1 MSVIKYIDIDSTY
14 RDRLRYPKVGDFGL
28 QVNSKPTDN
37 ITVAQDPVS
46 LAFPF
51 ETGQLQTVTA
61 GPPSVYQ
68 LSLDSSAVN
77 NYYINQYLEV
87 GGLFAKI
94 ISYIGATKNATVD
107 MYIGGALDDTYT
119 IRKNLPY
126 PLVGSVVGPP
136 STPQDFQDTLLVN
149 TPYTTRIEL
158 GAAASLRTGEYT
170 NKYIFFPFPPGSVG
184 GPAAGSAPDPSLY
197 VWRRIT
203 EYYTTGAAPV
213 VKVANVYPPL
223 PANILANSV
232 YEILDF
238 SYDNNKPLIYNGTEL
253 FGNAVCEKI
262 KLINLIIPVLPI
274 EGSNGGTILN
284 YPYVYVSLYSESS
297 KTWNQPI
304 QGNNPLS
311 KNSLFKVPVT
321 FNSNNSDIW
330 ITLEGSL
337 MQQNI
342 SFRENDNLHITIYLP
357 DGTILNFDPT
367 PVWFYF
373 PTYNFPILSNPG
385 KQIQAIFEVI
395 REEKCC

>member
-14 RDRLRYPKVGDFGL
+14 RDRLRYPKVGDFAL
-28 QVNSKPTDN
+28 QINSKPTDN
-37 ITVAQDPVS
+37 IIVAQDPVS

-51 ETGQLQTVTA
+51 ETGQLQTVAA
-61 GPPSVYQ
+61 GPPAVYQ
-68 LSLDSSAVN
+68 LSTSSSNVN

-107 MYIGGALDDTYT
+107 MYIGGALNDTYT

-126 PLVGSVVGPP
+126 PLKGSVIGPP

-149 TPYTTRIEL
+149 TPTTTTIQL
-158 GAAASLRTGEYT
+158 GAAASVNEGEYI
-170 NKYIFFPFPPGSVG
+170 NKYIFFPFTPGSIG

-197 VWRRIT
+197 IWRKIT
-203 EYYTTGAAPV
+203 NYTIVAG
-213 VKVANVYPPL
+213 VKIATVYPPL
-223 PANILANSV
+223 PSIILANSV

-238 SYDNNKPLIYNGTEL
+238 SYDNNKPLIYSGTEL
-253 FGNAVCEKI
+253 FGNAVCEKL
-262 KLINLIIPVLPI
+262 KLINLIVPVLPI

-284 YPYVYVSLYSESS
+284 YPYVYVSIYSESS

-311 KNSLFKVPVT
+311 KNSLFKVPIT
-321 FNSNNSDIW
+321 FNSNYADIW
-330 ITLEGSL
+330 VTLQGSL

-373 PTYNFPILSNPG
+373 PGYRFPILSNPG

-395 REEKCC
+395 REEKHC

>member
-1 MSVIKYIDIDSTY
+1 ME
-14 RDRLRYPKVGDFGL
+14 L
-28 QVNSKPTDN
+28 NC
-37 ITVAQDPVS
+37 
-46 LAFPF
+46 
-51 ETGQLQTVTA
+51 
-61 GPPSVYQ
+61 
-68 LSLDSSAVN
+68 
-77 NYYINQYLEV
+77 LEMQ
-87 GGLFAKI
+87 F
-94 ISYIGATKNATVD
+94 
-107 MYIGGALDDTYT
+107 
-119 IRKNLPY
+119 
-126 PLVGSVVGPP
+126 
-136 STPQDFQDTLLVN
+136 
-149 TPYTTRIEL
+149 
-158 GAAASLRTGEYT
+158 
-170 NKYIFFPFPPGSVG
+170 
-184 GPAAGSAPDPSLY
+184 
-197 VWRRIT
+197 
-203 EYYTTGAAPV
+203 
-213 VKVANVYPPL
+213 VK
-223 PANILANSV
+223 
-232 YEILDF
+232 
-238 SYDNNKPLIYNGTEL
+238 
-253 FGNAVCEKI
+253 KI

-311 KNSLFKVPVT
+311 KNSLFKVPIT